1 MATDRRTFLQLLSST
16 ALTAA
21 FPSSIARA
29 LSIPANNRTGTIN
42 DVEHIVFMS
51 RRIGPSITT
60 SAPCWVAVGTIIS
73 DRPPHR
79 SARALIS
86 ACGSYLG

>member
-1 MATDRRTFLQLLSST
+1 MLDKPICRHPAQCAAPATRRLLYSSVV
-16 ALTAA
+16 
-21 FPSSIARA
+21 
-29 LSIPANNRTGTIN
+29 N
-42 DVEHIVFMS
+42 E
-51 RRIGPSITT
+51 
-60 SAPCWVAVGTIIS
+60 VAVGTIIS

>member
-1 MATDRRTFLQLLSST
+1 MKMKGSVLNEHRVAGTISVQALKRTIR
-16 ALTAA
+16 LTAQEKGMNSA
-21 FPSSIARA
+21 QTSRLPSTNV
-29 LSIPANNRTGTIN
+29 LS
-42 DVEHIVFMS
+42 E
-51 RRIGPSITT
+51 
-60 SAPCWVAVGTIIS
+60 VAVGTIIA